1 MKEVFVVQEKIL
13 GTWWDTVMVCDQLN
27 VAQMEIANLYGDLA
41 RPVRLS
47 DYCWQLVSK
56 TETDKNGE
64 PEIIGSYVI
73 TTRKLVTFRDP
84 YNNEEQEKINEQ
96 IRSAL
101 YQRS

>member
-47 DYCWQLVSK
+47 DTCWKLVSK
-56 TETDKNGE
+56 TETDDDGE
-64 PEIIGSYVI
+64 PETFGYYTI
-73 TTRKLVTFRDP
+73 TPRNLVTFRDP
-84 YNNEEQEKINEQ
+84 YNKGEQ
-96 IRSAL
+96 S
-101 YQRS
+101 